1 MADSLV
7 LVLSSAIMIFSLF
20 LIVIP
25 AIPVSAL
32 VWGIAMVAG
41 ALTDFARLTPFA
53 AVVITLFMAA
63 GSTSGLWMPLF
74 GMRGKQ
80 ISILGFV
87 AFFAGMIVGTAII
100 PIPFIGTI
108 VGGVAGV
115 ILVEFARLREIAGA
129 WQSGKSALRV
139 ILLSMLSELI
149 FALLIIATFIISVV
163 TTIP

>member
-1 MADSLV
+1 MAESLM
-7 LVLSSAIMIFSLF
+7 LVIATAIMIFSLF
-20 LIVIP
+20 LIMIP
-25 AIPVSAL
+25 AVPVSGLIWAL
-32 VWGIAMVAG
+32 AMVAG
-41 ALTDFARLTPFA
+41 TLTSFTRLTPFA
-53 AVVITLFMAA
+53 AVIITLFMAA

-80 ISILGFV
+80 ISLRGFI
-87 AFFAGMIVGTAII
+87 AFFVGMLLGTSLI

-108 VGGVAGV
+108 LGGVAAV
-115 ILVEFARLREIAGA
+115 IVVEFARIQQVGAA

-149 FALLIIATFIISVV
+149 FALLIIITFIVSIV